1 MKPTNVSAAVKS
13 SQPPPNRSHSASYI
27 DPAALMRIKN
37 LELRAKLVVDGFLSG
52 LHRSPY
58 HGFSVEFT
66 EYRQYSPGDDLRFLD
81 WRLFARSDRFYLKRF
96 EDETNLRCYL
106 LVDLSRS
113 MGFGSIPLTRSVSE
127 GERSNKLSH
136 RNMLDHSPSLTLR
149 VTKAEYAKTVA
160 ATIAYFLTLQRDAVG
175 LITFDQKIREYMPAR
190 YRTGH
195 LHRLMILLEHELAGT
210 ATDLGLPLEQVAR
223 TARKRGVVVL
233 LSDMLAPIETLETK
247 LGYLRS
253 QGHEVVVIRTLD
265 PVEVSFQFPDESMF
279 FDLESGRELYVDPQA
294 ARAGYLERFAEHSK
308 SLARVCSGLGI
319 DVYQMT
325 TDQPLDLALFDLLNS
340 RMRRGRQISRRR
352 RVS

>member
-1 MKPTNVSAAVKS
+1 
-13 SQPPPNRSHSASYI
+13 
-27 DPAALMRIKN
+27 MRIKN

-113 MGFGSIPLTRSVSE
+113 MGFHSAA
-127 GERSNKLSH
+127 LSY
-136 RNMLDHSPSLTLR
+136 D
-149 VTKAEYAKTVA
+149 KAEYAKTVA

-175 LITFDQKIREYMPAR
+175 LITFDQAIREYVPAR

-195 LHRLMILLEHELAGT
+195 LHRLMMLLEHELAGT

-265 PVEVSFQFPDESMF
+265 PVEISFQFPNESMF

-294 ARAGYLERFAEHSK
+294 ARAGYLERFEAHAK

-319 DVYQMT
+319 DVYQLT

-340 RMRRGRQISRRR
+340 RMRRGRQVARRR
-352 RVS
+352 RA

>member
-1 MKPTNVSAAVKS
+1 MSPQRTSPTTS
-13 SQPPPNRSHSASYI
+13 RTASYI

-37 LELRAKLVVDGFLSG
+37 LELRAKLVVAGFLSG

-113 MGFGSIPLTRSVSE
+113 MGF
-127 GERSNKLSH
+127 
-136 RNMLDHSPSLTLR
+136 HSAALEYN
-149 VTKAEYAKTVA
+149 KAEYAKTVA

-175 LITFDQKIREYMPAR
+175 LITFDQAIREYVPAR

-233 LSDMLAPIETLETK
+233 LSDMLAPIQTLETK

-294 ARAGYLERFAEHSK
+294 ARAGYLERFEAHAK

-319 DVYQMT
+319 DVYQLT

-340 RMRRGRQISRRR
+340 RMRRGRQVARRQQSPLR
-352 RVS
+352 AGGR